1 MQVTLEAI
9 FFFGG
14 SALAFLGIFTVGRA
28 LVSKMNKARKTA
40 PKE

>member
-1 MQVTLEAI
+1 MQITLEAVL
-9 FFFGG
+9 FFGG

-28 LVSKMNKARKTA
+28 LVSKFNRARNIK